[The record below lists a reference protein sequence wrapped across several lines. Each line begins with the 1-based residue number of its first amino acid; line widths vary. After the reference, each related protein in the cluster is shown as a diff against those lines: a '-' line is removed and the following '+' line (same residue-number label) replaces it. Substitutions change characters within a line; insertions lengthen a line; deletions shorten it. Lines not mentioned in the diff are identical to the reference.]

1 MCEIW
6 CIRFKTKILYLIVS
20 HVTLK
25 CFYISLMISY
35 SSVLPCIC
43 FFSIDSIN
51 FVTFLIWN
59 VHSVPLGNFP
69 QRVVCCSVIIIPSWR
84 LKNFSWKQIIT
95 VFSLIMHKS
104 RNTVIWQL
112 ATDKI
117 AVYRY
122 RYFTYSS
129 SANFKTFNVNP

>member
-1 MCEIW
+1 MR
-6 CIRFKTKILYLIVS
+6 CISFKTEILYLIVS

-25 CFYISLMISY
+25 FSNITLIYPIQAFQLSY
-35 SSVLPCIC
+35 V

-51 FVTFLIWN
+51 FVTFLIWD
-59 VHSVPLGNFP
+59 VHSVPLGNLP
-69 QRVVCCSVIIIPSWR
+69 QIVVCRFVTIISSWR